1 MANHMDRLTALV
13 NVRNFVDAHPTT
25 PDTFEV
31 VSGVSM
37 KDLRDIVTPTTAED
51 VR

>member
-13 NVRNFVDAHPTT
+13 NVRNFVDKHPTT

-31 VSGVSM
+31 LDGVTM
-37 KDLRDIVTPTTAED
+37 KDLRDIVNPTTAED